1 MTKDTR
7 FVNANVVLPDRI
19 LSDASVQVQ
28 KGLIHQIDSTS
39 NFSVTEVPTEV
50 IDVEGDY
57 LCPGFIDIHVHGG
70 GGADFMDGSRKA
82 FEKVLR
88 SHGRHGTT
96 SLVCTSTVAQPEQIL
111 VFLSLV
117 REFKNTPTNRD
128 LHPAAR
134 VLGAHLYGPYFRCEA
149 IGCHP
154 VDLYQIPDTDTYN
167 SYLTFS
173 EVIIKASIAPELPES
188 KAFAQ
193 ACAKRGIILGVG
205 HSLATFDQMVQA
217 LDWGIQYVDH
227 LFCAMS
233 DKSKLRQTQTY
244 PMRGGVVEATLFL
257 DQLSTEVIAD
267 GKHLSAELLLLA
279 HKIKGEDRLAIV
291 TDCNRAL
298 DMPDGEYIFGP
309 EKNGQPFLHQDQVGL
324 TLDGSSLASSAT
336 GMDHH
341 VRTFHRL
348 TALPLHTAV
357 KMASLTPAR
366 IIGYADQLGSIEIGK
381 IADLVILDQDL
392 VIKSVHPSDRQPVQA
407 QIE

>member
-1 MTKDTR
+1 MTRDTH

-19 LSDASVQVQ
+19 LPDASVQVQ

-39 NFSVTEVPTEV
+39 NLSVTEDPTEV
-50 IDVEGDY
+50 IDVEGGY

-70 GGADFMDGSRKA
+70 GGADFMDGRRKA
-82 FEKVLR
+82 FEQVLR
-88 SHGRHGTT
+88 SHGTHGTT

-117 REFKNTPTNRD
+117 REFKNRSTNRD

-154 VDLYQIPDTDTYN
+154 VNLYQIPDTDTYN

-217 LDWGIQYVDH
+217 LDWGVRHVDH

-309 EKNGQPFLHQDQVGL
+309 EKNGQPFLHRDQVGL

-348 TALPLHTAV
+348 TALPLQMVV

-392 VIKSVHPSDRQPVQA
+392 LIKSVHLSDRQPVQA
-407 QIE
+407 RIE